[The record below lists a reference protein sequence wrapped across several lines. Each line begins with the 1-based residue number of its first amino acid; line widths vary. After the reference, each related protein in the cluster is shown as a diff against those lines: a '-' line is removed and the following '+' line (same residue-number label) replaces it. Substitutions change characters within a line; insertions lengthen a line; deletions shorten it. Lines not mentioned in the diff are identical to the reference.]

1 MQTKYNIIVN
11 GQIIGSFTLAY
22 PLTVDERFTL
32 QTTFSNINRTNNVA
46 IEIAE

>member
-1 MQTKYNIIVN
+1 MPTKYSIIVN

-22 PLTVDERFTL
+22 PLTVDEQSAL
-32 QTTFSNINRTNNVA
+32 QTTFSNINRTNDVA